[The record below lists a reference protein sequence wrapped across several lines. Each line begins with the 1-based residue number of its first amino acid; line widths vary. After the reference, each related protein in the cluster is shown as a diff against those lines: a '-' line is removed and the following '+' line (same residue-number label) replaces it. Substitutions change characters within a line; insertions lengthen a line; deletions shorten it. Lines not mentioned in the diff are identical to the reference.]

1 MAATRALF
9 VTNSV
14 ALLALLVVVVNV
26 NFQVQPI
33 EAFSV
38 RPDQPNCCRRLR
50 RRRCGAL
57 IPSSSSSSSSSL
69 RLHAAASSRIN
80 QKIDLD
86 SPKVATIDK
95 LIESSSTKKVYCR
108 CWQSNTF
115 PLCDGAHMAHNK
127 ETGDNVGPL
136 IVSVAAAATTTTI
149 PEIEESKA
157 KGVEEITT
165 IDDTDAATTTTTTTA
180 TITGWRKK
188 FKSILSRRT
197 KNNTTSSSSGDGVMI
212 TTTRERLAK
221 MGLSA
226 LLSYGWVSN
235 MSYAVTLSL
244 SWYGFSKKVRE
255 EYILL

>member
-38 RPDQPNCCRRLR
+38 RPGQPNCCRRLR
-50 RRRCGAL
+50 RRCCGAL
-57 IPSSSSSSSSSL
+57 IPSSSSSSSL

-165 IDDTDAATTTTTTTA
+165 IDDTDAATTTTTA
-180 TITGWRKK
+180 TITEWRKK

-197 KNNTTSSSSGDGVMI
+197 KNNTSSSSSGDGVMTI
-212 TTTRERLAK
+212 TTTTRERLAK

-255 EYILL
+255 EEYILL

>member
-38 RPDQPNCCRRLR
+38 RPGQPHCCRSR
-50 RRRCGAL
+50 RRRCCGAL
-57 IPSSSSSSSSSL
+57 IPSSSSSS
-69 RLHAAASSRIN
+69 LHAAASSRIN

-95 LIESSSTKKVYCR
+95 LIESTSTKKVYCR

-136 IVSVAAAATTTTI
+136 IISVAAAATTTTI

-165 IDDTDAATTTTTTTA
+165 IDDTDAATTTTTTA

-197 KNNTTSSSSGDGVMI
+197 KNNPSSSSSGDGVMTI
-212 TTTRERLAK
+212 TTTTRERLAK